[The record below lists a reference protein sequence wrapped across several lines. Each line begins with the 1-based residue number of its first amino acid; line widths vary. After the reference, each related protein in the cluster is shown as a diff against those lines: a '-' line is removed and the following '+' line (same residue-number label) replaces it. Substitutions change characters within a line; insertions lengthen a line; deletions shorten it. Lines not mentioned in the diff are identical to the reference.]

1 MVRKLSESEAA
12 KVSFLRSRRGNYN
25 WDEWTTGDTF
35 VLTQGEDFHCS
46 VATFRVQWCKYCK
59 KAGMSGQ
66 TQLGTNKEGQV
77 VLTIR
82 AVAEPLKSQ
91 AVKAP
96 AKAKKVAAKETKQP
110 KKRSKV
116 ATAS

>member
-1 MVRKLSESEAA
+1 
-12 KVSFLRSRRGNYN
+12 
-25 WDEWTTGDTF
+25 
-35 VLTQGEDFHCS
+35 
-46 VATFRVQWCKYCK
+46 
-59 KAGMSGQ
+59 MSGQ